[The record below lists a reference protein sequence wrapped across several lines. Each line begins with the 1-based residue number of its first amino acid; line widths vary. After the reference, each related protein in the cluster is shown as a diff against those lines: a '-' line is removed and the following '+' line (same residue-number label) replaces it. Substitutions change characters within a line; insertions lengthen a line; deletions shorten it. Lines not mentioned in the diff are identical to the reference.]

1 MRIIKTVIFLLITV
15 GIYGQDL
22 GEIERLFQDGDFEK
36 VVENGSRILE
46 SNSNDLTLC
55 HLVGRALTELKKFDN
70 AIPLLEKATIKTAP
84 DWMKSWSF
92 GYLGICNYATGNLKE
107 SKNNFKKA
115 IKLNATKN
123 STKFAENRL
132 KLILLPEYTK
142 DWEVFETENIKFYI
156 QPNHQIGDIKLYCS
170 AREDAFKENNAFFN
184 ASLYKKIDFY
194 VWSDFDEGK
203 KVLGEEIGFANP
215 DLCIINSKVNQTK
228 GHEITHILCDYGI
241 KPNKKNRLINEG
253 IAVAFDLS
261 NRNHLELAKSLNQKN
276 LSIKDLMNEPFTF
289 PENVIYPVGGA
300 LIKYLI
306 EKKDK
311 ELIKRLLKEQTYEVL
326 LEVYGVEIIEEF
338 DQKIKN

>member
-132 KLILLPEYTK
+132 KLKLLPEYAK
-142 DWEVFETENIKFYI
+142 DWEVFET
-156 QPNHQIGDIKLYCS
+156 
-170 AREDAFKENNAFFN
+170 
-184 ASLYKKIDFY
+184 
-194 VWSDFDEGK
+194 
-203 KVLGEEIGFANP
+203 
-215 DLCIINSKVNQTK
+215 
-228 GHEITHILCDYGI
+228 
-241 KPNKKNRLINEG
+241 
-253 IAVAFDLS
+253 
-261 NRNHLELAKSLNQKN
+261 
-276 LSIKDLMNEPFTF
+276 
-289 PENVIYPVGGA
+289 
-300 LIKYLI
+300 
-306 EKKDK
+306 
-311 ELIKRLLKEQTYEVL
+311 
-326 LEVYGVEIIEEF
+326 
-338 DQKIKN
+338 